1 MGKHL
6 STCLIVNMS
15 GGKDS
20 VRMLGHLCEKYP
32 LVRKI
37 AVIADTGFEHVKPVS
52 AEEWARQRCADFGVE
67 LYVVR
72 NPNKTYLEMVEKRG
86 MFPSSSTRQCT
97 SDLKRGP
104 IQTWIRRAVKTG
116 LITEKRIINCMGLRA
131 AESPARAKQP
141 KFKNNAAMSR
151 GKDGKPLTPQA
162 ALHGRLVYDWLP
174 IHGESLADVLQWHWD
189 RKVPLHPVYVPEYHR
204 DGTSGGYLRRL
215 SCRVCIFSTKADIH
229 AIYANDREAFDAVS
243 SLERKSGFT
252 MRHGESLVQIVS
264 QPLGSRKQYGSEEAP
279 GCI

>member
-1 MGKHL
+1 MGKHP

-20 VRMLGHLCEKYP
+20 VRMLGHLCEAYP
-32 LVRKI
+32 HVRKI
-37 AVIADTGFEHVKPVS
+37 AVIADTGFEHVKPIS
-52 AEEWARQRCADFGVE
+52 AVEWARQRCDAYGVP

-72 NPNKTYLEMVEKRG
+72 NPNKTYLEMVEERG

-104 IQTWIRRAVKTG
+104 IQTWIRRAVKSG

-141 KFKNNAAMSR
+141 KFQRNDAMSR
-151 GKDGKPLTPQA
+151 GKGGKPLTPKA
-162 ALHGRLVYDWLP
+162 ALHGRQVYDWLP
-174 IHGESLADVLQWHWD
+174 IHGESLADVLEWHW
-189 RKVPLHPVYVPEYHR
+189 RTATPLHPVYVPEYHR
-204 DGTSGGYLRRL
+204 DGTRGGYLRRF

-229 AIYANDREAFDAVS
+229 AIYLNDREAFDMVVA
-243 SLERKSGFT
+243 LETKNGFT
-252 MRHGESLVQIVS
+252 MRNGESLVQIVS

-279 GCI
+279 PCI